1 MTETASPNP
10 TPTSTAPAH
19 RYNAGLANA
28 IEPKWQKRWLDA
40 SVHHRPNP
48 GQPGFDDSK
57 PKYYVLDMFPY
68 PSGAGLHVGHPEGY
82 TATDILGRY
91 KKMAGHNVLHVMGW
105 DAFGLP
111 AEQHAINTGEHP
123 ATFTR
128 GTIDTFRRQLQRFG
142 FAYDWSREV
151 ATIDEAF
158 YRWTQWI
165 FLKLYDSWF
174 DPWQGKARPISEL
187 IGELENGDLRVA
199 GDGTLTHV
207 GRTSKTLMA
216 LGGEPGTQR
225 RWHELSKD
233 EQRAAIDDQ
242 RLAYVGEQTVNWCP
256 KLGTVLAN
264 EEVIDGRSERG
275 SHPVYRK
282 PLKQWMLRITAYAD
296 RLLEGLDTV
305 DWPEDTRSKQR
316 HWIGKSEGAEVD
328 FALDIDTS
336 DPEIDADLPPALR
349 VFTTRPDTI
358 FGATFMVI
366 APEHPVV
373 DAVLRTPRPATPT
386 DELRAYAEK
395 ARNTADV
402 DRQAAKEKTGVFTGL
417 HAINP
422 VTGDRVPVYVADYV
436 LMGYGYGAI
445 MAVPAHDERDFAFA
459 EKFGLPIRDV
469 VYPLAI
475 SAMAYYAANAAP
487 GEAVEED
494 WAQTLADM
502 LGYVTSNDV
511 PPKDFDDALT
521 HVRKNRRG
529 DKPVP
534 AERKELVD
542 ASPADLAD
550 TERWRG
556 AVRGQWIDTIE
567 SLFGQSFDKL
577 RETFASGGYYASQGQ
592 PYDGNG
598 YAANSTATVEGST
611 VSLDGT
617 STGKAKATIT
627 DWLDQTGIGRRRTNF
642 KLRDWLFSRQ
652 RYWGEP
658 FPIVF
663 TEAGDHYPID
673 ADALPVKL
681 PDIADYEPAE
691 SEDPQPLLAKATG
704 WVRTTA
710 GEAGCSTLDPSTVVY
725 RETNT
730 MPGWAGSCWYYL
742 RYADPHN
749 DDALVSKEA
758 QAYWLGDRGV
768 DLYIGGSEH
777 AVLHLLYARFWHM
790 VLYDLGYV
798 DSPEPFRKLYH
809 QGMITSFAYQRKDKT
824 LVPID
829 QVENTGTEEEP
840 KYVEPATGEVVN
852 QTIAKMSKSLK
863 NVINPDDVIADFGA
877 DTFRLYEMYMGPLE
891 ASKPWNTRDIMGL
904 HRFLQRLW
912 RLVIDEETGEPRLAG
927 TADAGVDKQLHRTI
941 AKVEGDIERLSFN
954 TAIAAMIELVNLATT
969 KAGSGPIFTQ
979 HQARRVAA
987 TLAPFAPHTADELHE
1002 RLGGVDH
1009 AGQQVQTLY
1018 NSAWPKYDEGQLVDD
1033 EVEVAV
1039 QLLGKVKARIMVPAD
1054 ADAKKLEAIA
1064 LDHEEIK
1071 PLLEGKT
1078 VRKVIAVPGRLVNI
1092 VAN

>member
-1 MTETASPNP
+1 MTQATT
-10 TPTSTAPAH
+10 TPSTPAH
-19 RYNAGLANA
+19 RYNAALANA
-28 IEPKWQKRWLDA
+28 IEPKWQQRWQDA
-40 SVHHRPNP
+40 GVYHRPNP
-48 GQPGFDDSK
+48 GEPGFDASK
-57 PKYYVLDMFPY
+57 PKYYLLDMFPY

-91 KKMAGHNVLHVMGW
+91 RKMAGSNVLHVMGW

-151 ATIDEAF
+151 ATIDESF

-174 DPWQGKARPISEL
+174 DPWQNKARPIAEL
-187 IGELENGDLRVA
+187 RQELEGGDLRIA
-199 GDGTLTHV
+199 PDGELVHV
-207 GRTSKTLMA
+207 GRTAKTLMA
-216 LGGEPGTQR
+216 IGGEAGTQR
-225 RWHELSKD
+225 RWHELSER
-233 EQRAAIDDQ
+233 EQREVIDDQ

-275 SHPVYRK
+275 SHPVFRK
-282 PLKQWMLRITAYAD
+282 PLKQWMLRITSYAQ
-296 RLLEGLDTV
+296 RLLDGLETV
-305 DWPEDTRSKQR
+305 DWPDDTLTKQR
-316 HWIGKSEGAEVD
+316 NWIGKSVGAEVD
-328 FALDIDTS
+328 FALDIDTD
-336 DPEIDADLPPALR
+336 DPEIDADLPPVLR
-349 VFTTRPDTI
+349 VFTTRPDTV

-373 DAVLRTPRPATPT
+373 DAVLRTPRPETPT

-422 VTGDRVPVYVADYV
+422 VTGERVPVYVADYV

-445 MAVPAHDERDFAFA
+445 MAVPGHDDRDYAFA
-459 EKFGLPIRDV
+459 EKFDLRIRDV

-475 SAMAYYAANAAP
+475 SAMAYYASHAAA
-487 GEAVEED
+487 GETED
-494 WAQTLADM
+494 ETWVVVLADM
-502 LGYVTSNDV
+502 LGYVTSNEV
-511 PPKDFDDALT
+511 APADFDNALT
-521 HVRKNRRG
+521 HVRMNRRG
-529 DKPVP
+529 EKPVP
-534 AERKELVD
+534 DDRKAIIDV
-542 ASPADLAD
+542 SPSDLAD
-550 TERWRG
+550 TARWRG
-556 AVRGQWIDTIE
+556 AVRAQWVDTIE
-567 SLFGQSFDKL
+567 SLFGESFDKL
-577 RETFASGGYYASQGQ
+577 ERVFADGGYFANQGRC
-592 PYDGNG
+592 YEGAG
-598 YAANSTATVEGST
+598 YATNSTATVEGKS
-611 VSLDGT
+611 VSLDGMPT
-617 STGKAKATIT
+617 SKAKAVIT
-627 DWLDQTGIGRRRTNF
+627 DWLDETGIGRSRVNF

-663 TEAGDHYPID
+663 TEDGDHYPLD
-673 ADALPVKL
+673 ESALPLTL

-691 SEDPQPLLAKATG
+691 SEDPQPLLSKATD

-710 GEAGCSTLDPSTVVY
+710 GEAGCSALDPNTVVH

-749 DDALVSKEA
+749 VEAFCSKEA
-758 QAYWLGDRGV
+758 QQYWLGQGGV

-798 DSPEPFRKLYH
+798 DSPEPFRKLFH
-809 QGMITSFAYQRKDKT
+809 QGLITAFSFQRPDKT
-824 LVPID
+824 LAPND
-829 QVENTGTEEEP
+829 TAEEVSEGE
-840 KYVEPATGEVVN
+840 YVEKGTGVKLTPVV
-852 QTIAKMSKSLK
+852 AKMSKTLK
-863 NVINPDDVIADFGA
+863 NVVNPDDIIAEYGA
-877 DTFRLYEMYMGPLE
+877 DTFRIYEMYMGPLD

-912 RLVIDEETGEPRLAG
+912 RLIINEETGLPRLADS
-927 TADAGVDKQLHRTI
+927 ADADVEKQLHRTI
-941 AKVEGDIERLSFN
+941 AKVEGDIERLGFN

-969 KAGSGPIFTQ
+969 KASSGAVFTEQ
-979 HQARRVAA
+979 QARRLAA
-987 TLAPFAPHTADELHE
+987 ILAPFAPHTADELHE
-1002 RLGGVDH
+1002 RLGGVDY
-1009 AGQQVQTLY
+1009 AGQSVSTLY
-1018 NSAWPKYDEGQLVDD
+1018 NSTWPEYDERQLVDD

-1039 QLLGKVKARIMVPAD
+1039 QILGKVKARIMVPAD
-1054 ADAKKLEAIA
+1054 ADPKRLESIA
-1064 LDHEEIK
+1064 LEHDEIK

>member
-1 MTETASPNP
+1 MTETAAS
-10 TPTSTAPAH
+10 TSTTPAH
-19 RYNAGLANA
+19 RYTAALANA
-28 IEPKWQKRWLDA
+28 IEPKWQGLW
-40 SVHHRPNP
+40 SEWGVFHRPNP
-48 GQPGFDDSK
+48 GEKGFDGSR
-57 PKYYVLDMFPY
+57 PKFFVLDMFPY

-91 KKMAGHNVLHVMGW
+91 KKMAGANVLHVMGW

-123 ATFTR
+123 ARFTR
-128 GTIDTFRRQLQRFG
+128 GTIDTFRGQLQRFG

-151 ATIDEAF
+151 ATIDERF

-174 DPWQGKARPISEL
+174 DPWLGKARPIAEL
-187 IGELENGDLRVA
+187 LGALQGGDVRVA
-199 GDGTLTHV
+199 ADGTLVHV
-207 GRTSKTLMA
+207 GRNTKTLMA
-216 LGGEPGTQR
+216 IGGEPGTQR
-225 RWHELSKD
+225 RWHELSPL
-233 EQRAAIDDQ
+233 EQRAVIDDQ

-275 SHPVYRK
+275 GHPVFRK
-282 PLKQWMLRITAYAD
+282 PLKQWMLRITAYAQ
-296 RLLEGLDTV
+296 RLLDGLDTV
-305 DWPEDTRSKQR
+305 DWPEDTRTKQR

-328 FALDIDTS
+328 FSLDIDTD
-336 DPEIDADLPPALR
+336 DPEIDADLPPAMR

-358 FGATFMVI
+358 FGATFMVV

-373 DAVLRTPRPATPT
+373 DAVLRTPRPGTPV
-386 DELRAYAEK
+386 DELRAYVEK

-422 VTGDRVPVYVADYV
+422 ATGGRIPLYVADYV

-445 MAVPAHDERDFAFA
+445 MAVPAHDERDYAFA

-469 VYPLAI
+469 VYPVAI
-475 SAMAYYAANAAP
+475 AAMAYYARHAAP
-487 GEAVEED
+487 GETDDRD
-494 WAQTLADM
+494 WLTTLADM
-502 LGYVTSNDV
+502 LGYVTSNDLT
-511 PPKDFDDALT
+511 PKDFDHALT
-521 HVRKNRRG
+521 HVRMNRRG
-529 DKPVP
+529 EKPVP
-534 AERKELVD
+534 DERKPLL
-542 ASPADLAD
+542 ATSPADLAD

-556 AVRGQWIDTIE
+556 AVRAQWVDTIE
-567 SLFGQSFDKL
+567 SLFGEQFEKL
-577 RETFASGGYYASQGQ
+577 RSTFARGGFYAMQGRA
-592 PYDGNG
+592 YEGNG
-598 YAANSTATVEGST
+598 HAANSTASAQGVA
-611 VSLDGT
+611 VSLDGLPT
-617 STGKAKATIT
+617 APAKARTI
-627 DWLDQTGIGRRRTNF
+627 DWLEATGLGRRRVNF

-663 TEAGDHYPID
+663 TEDGHHHPID
-673 ADALPVKL
+673 EAALPVTL
-681 PDIADYEPAE
+681 PDIADYEPVE
-691 SEDPQPLLAKATG
+691 CDTPQPLLAKAG
-704 WVRTTA
+704 FWARTTA
-710 GEAGCSTLDPSTVVY
+710 GEAGCSVLPPQTPVY

-749 DDALVSKEA
+749 DGALCSREA
-758 QAYWLGDRGV
+758 QAYWLGERGV

-790 VLYDLGYV
+790 VLHDLGYV
-798 DSPEPFRKLYH
+798 DAPEPFRKLFH
-809 QGMITSFAYQRKDKT
+809 QGLITSFAYQRKDKT
-824 LVPID
+824 LVATD
-829 QVENTGTEEEP
+829 AVDNVGTDDAP
-840 KYVEPATGEVVN
+840 RYVERATGEGVS

-863 NVINPDDVIADFGA
+863 NVVNPDDVIAEFGA

-891 ASKPWNTRDIMGL
+891 ASKPWNTRDILGL

-912 RLVIDEETGEPRLAG
+912 RLVIDEETGKPRLAEN
-927 TADAGVDKQLHRTI
+927 ADTEVEKQLHRTI
-941 AKVEGDIERLSFN
+941 ARVEGDIERLSFN
-954 TAIAAMIELVNLATT
+954 TAIAAMIELVNLATS
-969 KAGSGPIFTQ
+969 KAGSGPVFTLS
-979 HQARRVAA
+979 QARRLAA
-987 TLAPFAPHTADELHE
+987 VLAPFAPHTADELHE

-1009 AGQQVQTLY
+1009 MGQRVSTLY
-1018 NSAWPKYDEGQLVDD
+1018 NSVWPKYDERQLVDD

-1039 QLLGKVKARIMVPAD
+1039 QIAGKVRARIRVPAD
-1054 ADAKKLEAIA
+1054 ADSSRLEAIA
-1064 LDHEEIK
+1064 LEHPEVK

-1092 VAN
+1092 VAT

>member
-1 MTETASPNP
+1 MTETAS
-10 TPTSTAPAH
+10 TSSITPAH
-19 RYNAGLANA
+19 RYNAALANT
-28 IEPKWQKRWLDA
+28 IEPKWQARWLE
-40 SVHHRPNP
+40 SGVYHRPNP
-48 GQPGFDDSK
+48 GERGFDASR

-151 ATIDEAF
+151 ATIDEGF

-165 FLKLYDSWF
+165 FLKLYDAWF
-174 DPWQGKARPISEL
+174 DPWQNKARPIAELRSEL
-187 IGELENGDLRVA
+187 ESGDLRIG
-199 GDGTLTHV
+199 GDGRLIHV
-207 GRTSKTLMA
+207 GRTSKTLTA
-216 LGGEPGTQR
+216 LGGEPGTAR
-225 RWHELSKD
+225 RWHELEPG
-233 EQRAAIDDQ
+233 EQRAVIDDQ

-275 SHPVYRK
+275 SHPVFRK
-282 PLKQWMLRITAYAD
+282 PLKQWMLRITAYAE
-296 RLLEGLDTV
+296 RLLAGLDGL

-358 FGATFMVI
+358 FGATFVVI

-373 DAVLRTPRPATPT
+373 DAVLRTPRPETPA

-402 DRQAAKEKTGVFTGL
+402 DRQAAKEKSGVFTGL

-422 VTGDRVPVYVADYV
+422 VTGERVPVYVADYV

-445 MAVPAHDERDFAFA
+445 MAVPAHDERDFDFA
-459 EKFGLPIRDV
+459 EKFGLTIRDV

-475 SAMAYYAANAAP
+475 SAMAYYSANATQAEVSDD
-487 GEAVEED
+487 G
-494 WAQTLADM
+494 WQTTLADM

-511 PPKDFDDALT
+511 APKDFDHALT
-521 HVRKNRRG
+521 HVRMNRRG
-529 DKPVP
+529 DSPVP
-534 AERKELVD
+534 EDRKSLVE
-542 ASPADLAD
+542 ANPADLAD

-556 AVRGQWIDTIE
+556 AVRGQWLDTIN
-567 SLFGQSFDKL
+567 SLFGDEFTKL
-577 RETFASGGYYASQGQ
+577 RETFVNGTHFASQGQ

-598 YAANSTATVEGST
+598 YAANSSASVEGSSI
-611 VSLDGT
+611 SLDGVP
-617 STGKAKATIT
+617 TGQAKAKIT
-627 DWLDQTGIGRRRTNF
+627 DWLDETGIGRRRTNF

-663 TEAGDHYPID
+663 TESGDHYPLDD
-673 ADALPVKL
+673 AALPLKL

-691 SEDPQPLLAKATG
+691 SEDPQPLLAKADD
-704 WVRTTA
+704 WVRTSA
-710 GEAGCSTLDPSTVVY
+710 GEAGCSALDPETVVF

-749 DDALVSKEA
+749 DDALVSRDA

-798 DSPEPFRKLYH
+798 DSPEPFRKLFH
-809 QGMITSFAYQRKDKT
+809 QGLITSFAYQRKDKT
-824 LVPID
+824 LVPTD
-829 QVENTGTEEEP
+829 QVENVGTDDAPE
-840 KYVEPATGEVVN
+840 YVEKATGERVM

-863 NVINPDDVIADFGA
+863 NVVNPDDVIADFGA
-877 DTFRLYEMYMGPLE
+877 DTFRIYEMYMGPLE

-912 RLVIDEETGEPRLAG
+912 RLIVDEETGEPRLADAEN
-927 TADAGVDKQLHRTI
+927 ADVDKQLHRTI

-954 TAIAAMIELVNLATT
+954 TAIAAMIELVNLATS
-969 KAGSGPIFTQ
+969 KAGDGPIFTQ
-979 HQARRVAA
+979 QQARRVAA

-1018 NSAWPKYDEGQLVDD
+1018 DSAWPKYDESKLVDD
-1033 EVEVAV
+1033 EVEIAV
-1039 QLLGKVKARIMVPAD
+1039 QILGKVKARIMVPAD
-1054 ADAKKLEAIA
+1054 ADAKRLESIA
-1064 LDHEEIK
+1064 LDHDEIK
-1071 PLLEGKT
+1071 PLLGGKT

>member
-1 MTETASPNP
+1 MTETAES
-10 TPTSTAPAH
+10 TSATPAH
-19 RYNAGLANA
+19 RYTAALANA
-28 IEPKWQKRWLDA
+28 IEPKWQQRWREA
-40 SVHHRPNP
+40 GSFHRPNP
-48 GQPGFDDSK
+48 GQKGFDASK
-57 PKYYVLDMFPY
+57 PKFYVLDMFPY

-91 KKMAGHNVLHVMGW
+91 KKMAGANVLHVMGW

-123 ATFTR
+123 ARFTR

-151 ATIDEAF
+151 ATIDEGF

-174 DPWQGKARPISEL
+174 DPWLNKARPIAEL
-187 IGELENGDLRVA
+187 RAELQGGDLRVGPDGQLIHA
-199 GDGTLTHV
+199 GRNT
-207 GRTSKTLMA
+207 KTLLA
-216 LGGEPGTQR
+216 IGGEPGTQR
-225 RWHELSKD
+225 RWHELSPQ
-233 EQRAAIDDQ
+233 EQRAVIDDQ

-275 SHPVYRK
+275 GHPVYRK
-282 PLKQWMLRITAYAD
+282 PLKQWMLRITAYAQ
-296 RLLEGLDTV
+296 RLLDGLETV
-305 DWPEDTRSKQR
+305 DWPEDTRTKQR

-328 FALDIDTS
+328 FPLDIDTD
-336 DPEIDADLPPALR
+336 DPDIDADLPPALR

-358 FGATFMVI
+358 FGATFMVV

-373 DAVLRTPRPATPT
+373 DAVLKNPRPGTPT
-386 DELRAYAEK
+386 DELRAYADK

-402 DRQAAKEKTGVFTGL
+402 DRQAAKEKTGVPTGL

-422 VTGDRVPVYVADYV
+422 TTGQRVPVFVADYV

-459 EKFGLPIRDV
+459 EKYGLCIRDV

-475 SAMAYYAANAAP
+475 AAMAYYAQHATT
-487 GEAVEED
+487 GETEGGD
-494 WAQTLADM
+494 WLTMLADM

-511 PPKDFDDALT
+511 PPAEFDRALT
-521 HVRKNRRG
+521 HVRLNRRG
-529 DKPVP
+529 ELPVP
-534 AERKELVD
+534 DERKPLVNT
-542 ASPADLAD
+542 SPADLAD

-556 AVRGQWIDTIE
+556 AVRAQWVDTIE
-567 SLFGQSFDKL
+567 SLFGEDFEKL
-577 RETFASGGYYASQGQ
+577 RSIFAQGGFYAMQGRAYEGSGHAV
-592 PYDGNG
+592 
-598 YAANSTATVEGST
+598 NSTASAQGVA
-611 VSLDGT
+611 VSLDGLPT
-617 STGKAKATIT
+617 AQAKARIT
-627 DWLDQTGIGRRRTNF
+627 DWLDDTGIGRRRVNF

-663 TEAGDHYPID
+663 TEEGDHYPID
-673 ADALPVKL
+673 AGALPVKL

-691 SEDPQPLLAKATG
+691 SEDPQPLLAKATN

-710 GEAGCSTLDPSTVVY
+710 GEAGCSALDPDTVVY

-749 DDALVSKEA
+749 DRAFCSHEA
-758 QAYWLGDRGV
+758 QAYWLGERGV

-790 VLYDLGYV
+790 VLHDLGYV
-798 DSPEPFRKLYH
+798 DAPEPFRKLFH
-809 QGMITSFAYQRKDKT
+809 QGLITSFAYQRKDKT
-824 LVPID
+824 LVATD
-829 QVENTGTEEEP
+829 AVDNVGTDDAP
-840 KYVEPATGEVVN
+840 RYVERATGEVVI

-863 NVINPDDVIADFGA
+863 NVVNPDDVIAEFGA

-891 ASKPWNTRDIMGL
+891 ASKPWNTRDILGL

-912 RLVIDEETGEPRLAG
+912 RLAIDEETGKSRLAE
-927 TADAGVDKQLHRTI
+927 TADADIEKQLHRTI

-954 TAIAAMIELVNLATT
+954 TAIAAMIELVNLATS
-969 KAGSGPIFTQ
+969 KAGSKPIFTQ
-979 HQARRVAA
+979 QQARRLVAI
-987 TLAPFAPHTADELHE
+987 LAPFAPHTADELHE
-1002 RLGGVDH
+1002 RLGGIDH
-1009 AGQQVQTLY
+1009 AGQKVATLY
-1018 NSAWPKYDEGQLVDD
+1018 DSAWPRYDESQLVDD

-1039 QLLGKVKARIMVPAD
+1039 QIAGKVKARILVPAN
-1054 ADAKKLEAIA
+1054 ADAARLEALA
-1064 LDHEEIK
+1064 LDHPEVR

-1092 VAN
+1092 VAS

>member
-1 MTETASPNP
+1 MTETAS
-10 TPTSTAPAH
+10 TSSTTPAH
-19 RYNAGLANA
+19 RYNAALANA
-28 IEPKWQKRWLDA
+28 IEPKWQRLWSEA
-40 SVHHRPNP
+40 GVFHRPNP
-48 GQPGFDDSK
+48 GERGFDASK
-57 PKYYVLDMFPY
+57 PKFYVLDMFPY

-123 ATFTR
+123 ARFTR
-128 GTIDTFRRQLQRFG
+128 GTINTFRAQLQRFG

-151 ATIDEAF
+151 ATIDEGF

-174 DPWQGKARPISEL
+174 DPWQNKARPIAEL
-187 IGELENGDLRVA
+187 YGELESGDLRIG
-199 GDGTLTHV
+199 GDGSLLHV
-207 GRTSKTLMA
+207 GRTAKTITA
-216 LGGEPGTQR
+216 LGGEPGTAR
-225 RWHELSKD
+225 RWHELSKA

-275 SHPVYRK
+275 SHPVFRK

-296 RLLEGLDTV
+296 RLLEGLDTI
-305 DWPEDTRSKQR
+305 DWPEETRTKQR

-349 VFTTRPDTI
+349 VFTTRPDTV

-373 DAVLRTPRPATPT
+373 DAVLRTPRAATPT
-386 DELRAYAEK
+386 DELRAYVDK

-417 HAINP
+417 HAVNP
-422 VTGDRVPVYVADYV
+422 VTGDRIPVYVADYV

-445 MAVPAHDERDFAFA
+445 MAVPAHDDRDFDFA
-459 EKFGLPIRDV
+459 EKFGLPIKDV
-469 VYPLAI
+469 VYPVAI
-475 SAMAYYAANAAP
+475 AAMAYYSQHAAP
-487 GEAVEED
+487 NETDDED
-494 WAQTLADM
+494 WLSTLADM
-502 LGYVTSNDV
+502 LGYVTSNDLT
-511 PPKDFDDALT
+511 PRDFDHALT
-521 HVRKNRRG
+521 HVRMNRRG
-529 DKPVP
+529 TQPVP
-534 AERKELVD
+534 EERKGMVEL
-542 ASPADLAD
+542 SPADLAD
-550 TERWRG
+550 TQRWRG

-567 SLFGQSFDKL
+567 SLFGDSFEKL
-577 RETFASGGYYASQGQ
+577 KATFADATYFANMGR

-611 VSLDGT
+611 ISLDGMPT
-617 STGKAKATIT
+617 AGAKATIS
-627 DWLDQTGIGRRRTNF
+627 DWLDDTGIGRRRVNF

-663 TEAGDHYPID
+663 TEDGNHYPID

-691 SEDPQPLLAKATG
+691 SEDPQPLLAKAEN

-710 GEAGCSTLDPSTVVY
+710 GEAGCSAVDPDTVVY

-749 DDALVSKEA
+749 NDALVSPEA

-790 VLYDLGYV
+790 VLHDLGYV
-798 DSPEPFRKLYH
+798 DAPEPFRKLFH
-809 QGMITSFAYQRKDKT
+809 QGLITAFSFQRPDKT
-824 LVPID
+824 LAPND
-829 QVENTGTEEEP
+829 TAEEVAEGQ
-840 KYVEPATGEVVN
+840 YVEKGTGVRLTPVV
-852 QTIAKMSKSLK
+852 AKMSKTLK
-863 NVINPDDVIADFGA
+863 NVVNPDDIIAEFGA

-891 ASKPWNTRDIMGL
+891 ASKPWNTRDILGL

-912 RLVIDEETGEPRLAG
+912 RSVIHEETGQPRLAE
-927 TADAGVDKQLHRTI
+927 AVDPAVEKQLHRTI
-941 AKVEGDIERLSFN
+941 AKVESDIERLSFN
-954 TAIAAMIELVNLATT
+954 TAIAAMIELVNLATS
-969 KAGSGPIFTQ
+969 KSGEGAIFTQ
-979 HQARRVAA
+979 QQARRVAA
-987 TLAPFAPHTADELHE
+987 LLAPFAPHTADELHD

-1009 AGQQVQTLY
+1009 MGQQVRTLY
-1018 NSAWPKYDEGQLVDD
+1018 NSTWPRYDESQLVDD
-1033 EVEVAV
+1033 EVEIAV
-1039 QLLGKVKARIMVPAD
+1039 QLSGKVKARIMVPAD
-1054 ADAKKLEAIA
+1054 ADSERLQAIA
-1064 LDHEEIK
+1064 LDHPEIK

-1092 VAN
+1092 VAS

>member
-1 MTETASPNP
+1 MTETASNP
-10 TPTSTAPAH
+10 SSPTTPAH
-19 RYNAGLANA
+19 RYNAALANA
-28 IEPKWQKRWLDA
+28 IEPKWQQLWQSA
-40 SVHHRPNP
+40 GVHHRPNP
-48 GQPGFDDSK
+48 GQRGFDASK
-57 PKYYVLDMFPY
+57 PKFYVLDMFPY

-123 ATFTR
+123 ARFTR
-128 GTIDTFRRQLQRFG
+128 GTIDTFRGQLQRFG

-151 ATIDEAF
+151 ATIDESF

-174 DPWQGKARPISEL
+174 DPWQNKARPIAEL
-187 IGELENGDLRVA
+187 IGELESGDLRFA
-199 GDGTLTHV
+199 SDGSLVHI

-225 RWHELSKD
+225 RWHELSKA
-233 EQRAAIDDQ
+233 EQRDAIDDQ

-275 SHPVYRK
+275 GHPVFRK

-305 DWPEDTRSKQR
+305 DWPEETRSKQR
-316 HWIGKSEGAEVD
+316 HWIGRSEGAEVD
-328 FALDIDTS
+328 FALDIDTD

-358 FGATFMVI
+358 FGATFMVV

-373 DAVLRTPRPATPT
+373 DAVLRTPRPETPA
-386 DELRAYAEK
+386 DELRAYADK

-422 VTGDRVPVYVADYV
+422 VTGERVPVYVADYV

-445 MAVPAHDERDFAFA
+445 MAVPAHDDRDFAFA
-459 EKFGLPIRDV
+459 EKFNLPIRDV
-469 VYPLAI
+469 VYPVAI
-475 SAMAYYAANAAP
+475 AAMAYYATNAAAD
-487 GEAVEED
+487 ETD
-494 WAQTLADM
+494 DDNWLSTLADM

-511 PPKDFDDALT
+511 PPKDFDHALT
-521 HVRKNRRG
+521 HVRQNRRG
-529 DKPVP
+529 EGPVP
-534 AERKELVD
+534 EERKELID
-542 ASPADLAD
+542 ANPADLAD

-567 SLFGQSFDKL
+567 SLFGRSFDKL
-577 RETFASGGYYASQGQ
+577 RETFATGTYYASQGQ
-592 PYDGNG
+592 SYDGNG

-611 VSLDGT
+611 ISLDGT
-617 STGKAKATIT
+617 PTAKAKATIT
-627 DWLDQTGIGRRRTNF
+627 DWLDTTGIGRRRTNF

-663 TEAGDHYPID
+663 TEEGDHYPVD

-681 PDIADYEPAE
+681 PDIADYEPAV
-691 SEDPQPLLAKATG
+691 SETPQPLLAKATD

-710 GEAGCSTLDPSTVVY
+710 GEAGCSALDPDTVVY

-749 DDALVSKEA
+749 DEALVSKEA

-790 VLYDLGYV
+790 VLHDLGYV
-798 DSPEPFRKLYH
+798 DSPEPFQKLFH
-809 QGMITSFAYQRKDKT
+809 QGLITAFSFQRPDKT
-824 LVPID
+824 LAPND
-829 QVENTGTEEEP
+829 TAEEVAEGQ
-840 KYVEPATGEVVN
+840 YVEKGTGVKLTPVV
-852 QTIAKMSKSLK
+852 AKMSKTLK
-863 NVINPDDVIADFGA
+863 NVVNPDDIIAQFGA

-912 RLVIDEETGEPRLAG
+912 RLVIDEESGEPRLAE
-927 TADAGVDKQLHRTI
+927 TADAEVDKQLHRTI

-954 TAIAAMIELVNLATT
+954 TAIAAMIELVNLATS
-969 KAGSGPIFTQ
+969 KAGDGPIFTQ
-979 HQARRVAA
+979 QQARRVAA

-1009 AGQQVQTLY
+1009 VGQQVQTLY
-1018 NSAWPKYDEGQLVDD
+1018 NSTWPRYDEGQLVDD
-1033 EVEVAV
+1033 EVEIAV
-1039 QLLGKVKARIMVPAD
+1039 QLAGKVKARIMVPAD
-1054 ADAKKLEAIA
+1054 ADAAKLEAIA
-1064 LDHEEIK
+1064 LDHPEIK

-1092 VAN
+1092 VAS